1 MSAAVAR
8 GTHRLWD
15 TPPWIVDDPFALV
28 LVGPE
33 WPQFAAGIRSLM
45 PPEVFRRGH
54 IFVQI
59 RSRYCEDRFLASGH
73 SQYVVLGAGLDTF
86 AWRRPDLLS
95 RARVFEVDH
104 PATQAWKRD
113 RAAALGLPTGPS
125 HVFVAADLN
134 TGTLESALAAAG
146 FDLAQPAVFS
156 WVGTTMYLA
165 AATTPQ
171 LLGFV
176 ARCAPGS
183 EVALSYNVT
192 PDFMDDSGRAYLNAL
207 RPALSGQGEA
217 VVSGFAP
224 PAVEALIATSGLR
237 VVDHPTSEVLWERYC
252 SQRDESTRPYTV
264 ERLVTARH
272 EGAG

>member
-1 MSAAVAR
+1 M
-8 GTHRLWD
+8 
-15 TPPWIVDDPFALV
+15 
-28 LVGPE
+28 
-33 WPQFAAGIRSLM
+33 
-45 PPEVFRRGH
+45 
-54 IFVQI
+54 
-59 RSRYCEDRFLASGH
+59 
-73 SQYVVLGAGLDTF
+73 
-86 AWRRPDLLS
+86 
-95 RARVFEVDH
+95 FEVDH

-113 RAAALGLPTGPS
+113 RAAALGLRAHPS

-134 TGTLESALAAAG
+134 TGTLEPTLVAAG
-146 FDLAQPAVFS
+146 FDMDQPAVFS

-165 AATTPQ
+165 AAATSH

-176 ARCAPGS
+176 ARCARGS

-192 PDFMDDSGRAYLNAL
+192 PDFMDDSGRACVNAL
-207 RPALSGQGEA
+207 RPALSGQGEPA
-217 VVSGFAP
+217 VSGCAP

-252 SQRDESTRPYTV
+252 SQRDETTRPYTV